1 MNTPKMPNT
10 WEAPNTRESVGHDAY
25 PPQALH
31 GYAFLADGERGALVG
46 PRGEI
51 SWLCAPRWHSGAVFS
66 TLIGGTGFYGVTPRA
81 RFAPAG
87 HYEEGS
93 LIWRNRWVTEGGIV
107 ECREALAFP
116 GEQGRPVLLRRVRT
130 TEGQARVRVV
140 LHPVAEYGTQPLHA
154 ARRSDDGVWTV
165 EVGDLHLR
173 WTGGGDALAL
183 RSRPYGW
190 AVHPRPH
197 PGRWTVARPGAR
209 TQRVPAVGR
218 TPSDSVHVV
227 VPDRTRLV
235 GRRAR
240 TGQHRRH
247 PRRTAGLR
255 RTAGHAQRRRR
266 HGRRG
271 EDESPGAFRGRTQ
284 L

>member
-51 SWLCAPRWHSGAVFS
+51 AWLCAPRWHSGAVFS

-107 ECREALAFP
+107 ECREALAFS
-116 GEQGRPVLLRRVRT
+116 GERGRPVLLRRVRT

-140 LHPVAEYGTQPLHA
+140 LHPVAEYGTQPLRA

-173 WTGGGDALAL
+173 WTGGGDASLFEVGPTGGQFTLDLTLDAGQWHDLVLELSEFPLWDAPLPIPSSSWSRTERVWSDAVPAL
-183 RSRPYGW
+183 DN
-190 AVHPRPH
+190 
-197 PGRWTVARPGAR
+197 TVAILDA
-209 TQRVPAVGR
+209 
-218 TPSDSVHVV
+218 
-227 VPDRTRLV
+227 
-235 GRRAR
+235 RRA
-240 TGQHRRH
+240 
-247 PRRTAGLR
+247 
-255 RTAGHAQRRRR
+255 
-266 HGRRG
+266 
-271 EDESPGAFRGRTQ
+271 
-284 L
+284 